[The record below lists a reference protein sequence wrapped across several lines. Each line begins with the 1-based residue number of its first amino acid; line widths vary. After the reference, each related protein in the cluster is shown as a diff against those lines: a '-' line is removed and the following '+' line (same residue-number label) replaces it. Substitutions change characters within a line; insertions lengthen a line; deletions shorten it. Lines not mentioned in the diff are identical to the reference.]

1 MELDGS
7 TLVAPPPFVEVEIVY
22 EPGRPGMT
30 GRGWCALQVWT
41 KNRVYDVEWS
51 MRCFRVQDRETERPV
66 PDHPLL
72 GAKLT
77 GGRKQDDEG
86 GLELTYPLPRPGV
99 CAVFEKGEDPP
110 EYVSTSEVTRVVLRL
125 RSLSVA
131 EQAEEP
137 SWQELSGSF
146 RAVGTRP
153 GWDDSRDDSPR

>member
-1 MELDGS
+1 MELDGN
-7 TLVAPPPFVEVEIVY
+7 TLVAPPPFVEVELVY
-22 EPGRPGMT
+22 EPGRAGMT

-51 MRCFRVQDRETERPV
+51 LRCFRVQDRETEAPI

-77 GGRKQDDEG
+77 GGQKHDG
-86 GLELTYPLPRPGV
+86 GELELTYPLPRPGV
-99 CAVFEKGEDPP
+99 AAVFEVPGESP

-125 RSLSVA
+125 RCLSVSEKA
-131 EQAEEP
+131 QDP
-137 SWQELSGSF
+137 SWKELSGSF

-153 GWDDSRDDSPR
+153 GWEEP